1 MNLAIEQLL
10 FKRILL
16 VFILM
21 ILGASLSSAEELK
34 LLREKSFSAKDWDNV
49 YVNASGADVNIESWD
64 KQETYVKI
72 FGNRR
77 AEEKLNISIE
87 QDGSTVRVIAKKRGS
102 FFNWFGN
109 NISVRIEV
117 KVPKNQNTHIETSGG
132 DINIANITG
141 VFKLDTSGGDITLN
155 NTNGK
160 LKAETSGGD
169 INLSTHKGEM
179 SLSTSGGD
187 IDCKGTNGDLK
198 AETSGGDIKLYTSD
212 GKINVETSGGDI
224 TIDYT
229 GTNKGIEASTS
240 GGGIHVKL
248 PSNFK
253 AKVHLETTGGDITNN
268 FNNAKTMH
276 VSRSEM
282 DAEFNG
288 GGEILKLETTGGDV
302 VVDQK

>member
-1 MNLAIEQLL
+1 MYQTIEQLL
-10 FKRILL
+10 FKRFLL
-16 VFILM
+16 VFVLM

-49 YVNASGADVNIESWD
+49 YINASGADVKVESWD

-77 AEEKLNISIE
+77 AEEKLGLRIE
-87 QDGSTVRVIAKKRGS
+87 QDDNTVRVIAKKRGS
-102 FFNWFGN
+102 FFNWFGS
-109 NISVRIEV
+109 NISVRIEI
-117 KVPKNQNTHIETSGG
+117 KVPKNQNAHIETSGG
-132 DINIANITG
+132 DINAANING

-169 INLSTHKGEM
+169 INLSAHNGEM
-179 SLSTSGGD
+179 FLSTSGGD
-187 IDCKGTNGDLK
+187 IVCKGTNGDLS
-198 AETSGGDIKLYTSD
+198 AETSGGDIELYTSD
-212 GKINVETSGGDI
+212 GKINAETSGGDI

-229 GTNKGIEASTS
+229 GINKGIEASTS
-240 GGGIHVKL
+240 GGDVHVKL

-253 AKVHLETTGGDITNN
+253 AKVHLETTGGEITNN
-268 FNNAKTMH
+268 FNNAKTMR
-276 VSRSEM
+276 VARSEM

-288 GGEILKLETTGGDV
+288 GGEMLKLETTGGYV

>member
-1 MNLAIEQLL
+1 MYRTIEQLL
-10 FKRILL
+10 FKRFLL
-16 VFILM
+16 IFVLM
-21 ILGASLSSAEELK
+21 ILCASLSSAEELK
-34 LLREKSFSAKDWDNV
+34 LLREKSFSAKDRDNV
-49 YVNASGADVNIESWD
+49 YVNASGADVKIESWD

-77 AEEKLNISIE
+77 AEEKLELSIE
-87 QDGSTVRVIAKKRGS
+87 QDDSTVRVIAKKRGS
-102 FFNWFGN
+102 FFNWFGS
-109 NISVRIEV
+109 NISVRIEI
-117 KVPKNQNTHIETSGG
+117 KVPKNQNAHIKTSGG
-132 DINIANITG
+132 DINAENVSG

-169 INLSTHKGEM
+169 INLSAHNGEM
-179 SLSTSGGD
+179 FLSTSGGD
-187 IDCKGTNGDLK
+187 IVCKGTNGDLK
-198 AETSGGDIKLYTSD
+198 TETSGGDIELNTAD
-212 GKINVETSGGDI
+212 GKISAETSGGDI

-229 GTNKGIEASTS
+229 GINKGIEASTS
-240 GGGIHVKL
+240 GGDIHVKL

-253 AKVHLETTGGDITNN
+253 AKVHLETTGGEITNN
-268 FNNAKTMH
+268 FNNARTMR
-276 VSRSEM
+276 VARSEM

>member
-1 MNLAIEQLL
+1 MYKSIEQVL
-10 FKRILL
+10 FKRFLL
-16 VFILM
+16 MFVLM

-49 YVNASGADVNIESWD
+49 YVNASGADVKVESWD

-77 AEEKLNISIE
+77 AEEKLDLSIE
-87 QDGSTVRVIAKKRGS
+87 QDGNTVRVLAKKKGS
-102 FFNWFGN
+102 FFNWFGS

-117 KVPKNQNTHIETSGG
+117 RVPKNQNTHVETSGG
-132 DINIANITG
+132 DIYEANING
-141 VFKLDTSGGDITLN
+141 VFKLDTSGGDITLK

-169 INLSTHKGEM
+169 INLSTHNGEM
-179 SLSTSGGD
+179 FLSTSGGD
-187 IDCKGTNGDLK
+187 IDCKETNGDLK
-198 AETSGGDIKLYTSD
+198 AETSGGDIKLYTAD
-212 GKINVETSGGDI
+212 GKIKAETSGGDI
-224 TIDYT
+224 IIDYT
-229 GTNKGIEASTS
+229 GVNKGIDAETS
-240 GGGIHVKL
+240 GGDIHVKL
-248 PSNFK
+248 PSNLK

-268 FNNAKTMH
+268 FNNAKTMR
-276 VSRSEM
+276 VARSEM

-288 GGEILKLETTGGDV
+288 GGEMLKLETTGGDV